1 VNAVAEL
8 TTSQKILMAAFR
20 LEEQGQSPF
29 SAEALIVAAWQENPR
44 TFGLKGFADQHPDSN
59 RILSCIM
66 GEKGLARRGW
76 LAKMGQKLYSL
87 TRKGKEEVQH
97 LQGGG
102 SKTTKSS
109 AERVKTPR
117 SKIPRDQEKYLM
129 SLFSASAVKRYQ
141 EGFKREITFAD
152 ATKFWGITDNLQ
164 GEELTHRLDKV
175 TATLADFERIVGTGS
190 VELSNGRSI
199 SQEDLESLAEVND
212 YLKEQFARHLSL
224 LKNRSGK

>member
-1 VNAVAEL
+1 MNAVAEL
-8 TTSQKILMAAFR
+8 TTSQKILMAAYR
-20 LEEQGQSPF
+20 LEEQGQTPF

-44 TFGLKGFADQHPDSN
+44 TFGLKGFADQYPDSN
-59 RILSCIM
+59 RVLSCIM

-87 TRKGKEEVQH
+87 TRKGREEVSN
-97 LQGGG
+97 LQAG
-102 SKTTKSS
+102 SKPSRAS
-109 AERVKTPR
+109 AERAKPSR
-117 SKIPRDQEKYLM
+117 SKIPKDQEKYLL
-129 SLFSASAVKRYQ
+129 SLFSASAVKKYQ

-152 ATKFWGITDNLQ
+152 ATKFWGITENLQ

-175 TATLADFERIVGTGS
+175 TATLAELERLVGTGS

-224 LKNRSGK
+224 LRNRSNK